1 MTRANQEWTERVL
14 QEGDR
19 RFRSLI
25 ENATDIIV
33 ILDEHGIFRYC
44 SPSAERLLGYRLDE
58 IIGHAA
64 TEFVHPEDVETILR
78 VLYTAIQNPGISQPR
93 VEYRVRHHNTSWR
106 SFEAVATNLL
116 GDPAIQGVVINC
128 HDITDRKRVE
138 AALRSANRQIANI
151 LESITDA
158 FISLDQAWCFTYLNQ
173 RAAHL
178 LQRSPKT
185 VLHQNFWDLFP
196 EFVGTTLEQECHLA
210 LANKTPSTFD
220 EFYPTLQTWFE
231 VRVFPASNGLS
242 IFLVDITQR
251 QQAQAEL
258 LEMSTALGNAVE
270 GIARLNPEGRYIALN
285 RAYAEALGYDQAEMI
300 GLGWQA
306 TIYPDDQP
314 LVEAAYH
321 RMQQEGKADVEV
333 RAVRKDHSMFYKEVV
348 MVAAY
353 DWYDQYIGYH
363 YFTRD
368 ITERKAAEVAL
379 RQQAEQERLMAGLA
393 QLSAGIAHRIRQSL
407 DLAMILNT
415 TVSEVRQFLQADRVV
430 IYRCDSPCDR
440 RVVAESVH
448 PSWASILGINIQD
461 ASFYLRYQTYRQG
474 QNLVVDDLDEI
485 DLSIATD
492 RHTRHS
498 QVQAFLAVP
507 ILHDNELWGILVAHQ
522 CTAPRH
528 WQSYEIGLLE
538 QLASQVAIAI
548 QQSELFYQIR
558 QLNTTL
564 EQQVQER
571 TNQLEQALHYEATLK
586 RITDAVRDSLDEDQ
600 ILQTAVQELAIGLQL
615 NGCDAAL
622 YDLDREVATIQ
633 YEYLRVDMN
642 TAKGVAVAMQDYAH
656 LYRQL
661 LNAQLFQFCRLMPAP
676 LRPRPREHMALA
688 CPIVDNQKVLGDLW
702 LFKPCTQV
710 FSELE
715 IRLIQQV
722 ANQCAIAIR
731 QARLYQATQA
741 QVIALENL
749 NQLKDDFLSTVSHEL
764 RTPMSNMKMAIH
776 LLRNVTTPERQTQY
790 LDILQAECI
799 REIELINDL
808 LDLQRLEADAYSL
821 QPCTFNLSECLTA
834 LIYPFQARTRDRQQQ
849 LELTIAEE
857 TTITVDRATLERIL
871 AELLNNACKYTGP
884 NGAIQIH
891 VATTTL
897 LEDRQPATCFQ
908 IANQAEIPADQLSQI
923 FNKFYRVP
931 NGDRWKQGGT
941 GLGLAL
947 VQRLIHELQG
957 SIQVSSSQGWTQFTV
972 LIPHKPDRFRACP
985 LAHPACPEAA
995 QRSQ

>member
-1 MTRANQEWTERVL
+1 
-14 QEGDR
+14 
-19 RFRSLI
+19 
-25 ENATDIIV
+25 
-33 ILDEHGIFRYC
+33 
-44 SPSAERLLGYRLDE
+44 
-58 IIGHAA
+58 
-64 TEFVHPEDVETILR
+64 
-78 VLYTAIQNPGISQPR
+78 
-93 VEYRVRHHNTSWR
+93 
-106 SFEAVATNLL
+106 
-116 GDPAIQGVVINC
+116 
-128 HDITDRKRVE
+128 
-138 AALRSANRQIANI
+138 
-151 LESITDA
+151 
-158 FISLDQAWCFTYLNQ
+158 
-173 RAAHL
+173 
-178 LQRSPKT
+178 
-185 VLHQNFWDLFP
+185 
-196 EFVGTTLEQECHLA
+196 
-210 LANKTPSTFD
+210 
-220 EFYPTLQTWFE
+220 
-231 VRVFPASNGLS
+231 
-242 IFLVDITQR
+242 
-251 QQAQAEL
+251 
-258 LEMSTALGNAVE
+258 
-270 GIARLNPEGRYIALN
+270 
-285 RAYAEALGYDQAEMI
+285 
-300 GLGWQA
+300 
-306 TIYPDDQP
+306 
-314 LVEAAYH
+314 
-321 RMQQEGKADVEV
+321 
-333 RAVRKDHSMFYKEVV
+333 
-348 MVAAY
+348 
-353 DWYDQYIGYH
+353 
-363 YFTRD
+363 
-368 ITERKAAEVAL
+368 
-379 RQQAEQERLMAGLA
+379 
-393 QLSAGIAHRIRQSL
+393 
-407 DLAMILNT
+407 
-415 TVSEVRQFLQADRVV
+415 
-430 IYRCDSPCDR
+430 
-440 RVVAESVH
+440 
-448 PSWASILGINIQD
+448 
-461 ASFYLRYQTYRQG
+461 
-474 QNLVVDDLDEI
+474 
-485 DLSIATD
+485 
-492 RHTRHS
+492 
-498 QVQAFLAVP
+498 
-507 ILHDNELWGILVAHQ
+507 
-522 CTAPRH
+522 
-528 WQSYEIGLLE
+528 
-538 QLASQVAIAI
+538 
-548 QQSELFYQIR
+548 
-558 QLNTTL
+558 
-564 EQQVQER
+564 
-571 TNQLEQALHYEATLK
+571 
-586 RITDAVRDSLDEDQ
+586 
-600 ILQTAVQELAIGLQL
+600 VQELAIGLQL